1 MIPENVAPLM
11 DRFPALA
18 KIGEMLPQ
26 ERIPFIPQTTPTDCG
41 AACLA
46 MILAFH
52 GRDARTDDIRE
63 LLGSGRD
70 GANALALVD
79 AASAYGLRARG
90 VRIEPE
96 DLKEIDEPI
105 VLHWRMRH
113 FVVFDKVMTDGV
125 RIIDPGVGPR
135 IVSWAEIDRAFTG
148 VAVVFETTDKFSRGT
163 DGAKGAL
170 MAHLRRLATKTP
182 VFSRVVVASILLQLF
197 ALVLPLVNGRIVD
210 RVLPRN
216 DAHLLGVLAAGVVVT
231 SIFSFTASLTRSML
245 LVDLRT
251 RLDVKMTMGFLDHLL
266 RLPYAFFQ
274 KRQAGDLMMRVNSNA
289 TIREILTTGVLS
301 GLIDTALVL
310 LYLAMLLAL
319 SPKLAGVAVVLVAL
333 QSIVFLCMR
342 TRQREL
348 TAGTLSKQAESE
360 SWLVELLA
368 GIETLKATGYEHR
381 ASQRWASLYVDVMNL
396 TIKRASLGGIID
408 SIMSTLRTTTPF
420 VLLLVGTMDVMNG
433 EMSLGQML
441 AANAFAVC
449 FIGPVTSLVGTLSQ
463 LQVVRTYLAR
473 IEDVLAS
480 RPEQEPGAGR
490 MPPVLTGRIAV
501 DHVSF
506 RYGNKSPLVV
516 RDVSLQIAPGEMF
529 GVVGRSGCGKS
540 TLASLLVGLAPPTNG
555 SIFLDG
561 LRLQDLDLG
570 AVRRQIGVV
579 IQKPYIFGTTVRA
592 NIAMFDAD
600 VTQEQIERA
609 AKLSCMHDEIMK
621 MPLGYDTPLTAG
633 GASLSG
639 GQRQRIALAR
649 ALLRQPKLLVLDE
662 ATSALDTI
670 TEAQVMKNIRST
682 GATLVVVAHRLSTV
696 KEADYIVVMDN
707 AEMVEGGTHDALIAM
722 KGLYADLAG
731 ANGDK
736 NKKNEPAKINAPK
749 KAEAPKKTDAP
760 EKVDAPKK
768 LDAPKKTEAKSE
780 AKVPAKS
787 GSVPKA
793 KDGTKVDPITG
804 ENVVALRAAGGAR

>member
-11 DRFPALA
+11 ERFPALA
-18 KIGEMLPQ
+18 KIGEVLPHD
-26 ERIPFIPQTTPTDCG
+26 RVPFIPQTTPTDCG

-46 MILAFH
+46 MILAYY
-52 GRDARTDDIRE
+52 GREARTDDIRD

-70 GANALALVD
+70 GANALAIVD
-79 AASAYGLRARG
+79 AASAFGLRARG

-96 DLKEIDEPI
+96 DLKELDEPV

-113 FVVFDKVMTDGV
+113 FVVFDKVMSDGV
-125 RIIDPGVGPR
+125 RVIDPGVGPR
-135 IVSWAEIDRAFTG
+135 LVSWSEMDRCFTG
-148 VAVVFETTDKFSRGT
+148 IAVVFEPTDKFTRGS
-163 DGAKGAL
+163 DGTKGAL
-170 MAHLRRLATKTP
+170 LAHLRRLATKTP
-182 VFSRVVVASILLQLF
+182 VFSRVIVSSILLQLF

-216 DAHLLGVLAAGVVVT
+216 DGHLLAVLAAGVVATTV
-231 SIFSFTASLTRSML
+231 FSFLATLTRALL

-310 LYLAMLLAL
+310 IYLVMLLAM
-319 SPKLAGVAVVLVAL
+319 SPKLAVVAVVLVAL
-333 QSIVFLCMR
+333 QSVVFFFMR

-348 TAGTLSKQAESE
+348 TAGTLAKQAESE

-396 TIKRASLGGIID
+396 TIRRASLGGVIEA
-408 SIMSTLRTTTPF
+408 IMSTLRMTTPF

-473 IEDVLAS
+473 IEDVLAAK
-480 RPEQEPGAGR
+480 PEQQVGEGR
-490 MPPVLTGRIAV
+490 MPPQLTGTIALER
-501 DHVSF
+501 VSF

-516 RDVSLQIAPGEMF
+516 KDVSLQIAPGEMF

-540 TLASLLVGLAPPTNG
+540 TLAGLLVGLAPPTAG
-555 SIFLDG
+555 TITFDG
-561 LRLQDLDLG
+561 LRLSDLDIG
-570 AVRRQIGVV
+570 AVRRQMGVV
-579 IQKPYIFGTTVRA
+579 IQKPYIFGATVRA
-592 NIAMFDAD
+592 NIAMFDPD
-600 VTQEQIERA
+600 VTQEQVEHA
-609 AKLSCMHDEIMK
+609 AKLACIHEEISK

-649 ALLRQPKLLVLDE
+649 ALLRAPKLLVLDE

-670 TEAQVMKNIRST
+670 TERQVMRNIRST
-682 GATLVVVAHRLSTV
+682 GATLIVIAHRLSTV
-696 KEADYIVVMDN
+696 RDADYIVVMQDG
-707 AEMVEGGTHDALIAM
+707 EMVEGGDHAALLAM
-722 KGLYADLAG
+722 KGLYAELAG
-731 ANGDK
+731 SNGEK
-736 NKKNEPAKINAPK
+736 GKAPEAKPQSAPAPK
-749 KAEAPKKTDAP
+749 ATA
-760 EKVDAPKK
+760 
-768 LDAPKKTEAKSE
+768 
-780 AKVPAKS
+780 AKS
-787 GSVPKA
+787 GPAPKA
-793 KDGTKVDPITG
+793 GTAKSAAPKAVEPKN
-804 ENVVALRAAGGAR
+804 ERNVVELRAAGGAR

>member
-1 MIPENVAPLM
+1 MIPENVAPLV

-26 ERIPFIPQTTPTDCG
+26 DRVPFIPQTTPTDCG

-46 MILAFH
+46 MILSFY
-52 GRDARTDDIRE
+52 GREARTDDIRE

-70 GANALALVD
+70 GANALAIVD
-79 AASAYGLRARG
+79 AAAAYGLRARG

-96 DLKEIDEPI
+96 DLKEVDEPI

-113 FVVFDKVMTDGV
+113 FVVFDKVTTDGYRV
-125 RIIDPGVGPR
+125 IDPGVGPR
-135 IVSWAEIDRAFTG
+135 IVSASEMDRAFTG
-148 VAVVFETTDKFSRGT
+148 VAVVFEPTDKFTRGG
-163 DGAKGAL
+163 DGTKGAL

-182 VFSRVVVASILLQLF
+182 VFSRVVIASILLQVF
-197 ALVLPLVNGRIVD
+197 SLVLPLVNGRIVD

-216 DAHLLGVLAAGVVVT
+216 DGHLLGVLAAGVVVT
-231 SIFSFTASLTRSML
+231 TLFSFLATLTRSLL

-310 LYLAMLLAL
+310 LYLVMLLAM
-319 SPKLAGVAVVLVAL
+319 SPKLAAVAVVLVAF
-333 QSIVFLCMR
+333 QSIVFLFMR

-381 ASQRWASLYVDVMNL
+381 AAQRWASLYVDVMNL

-408 SIMSTLRTTTPF
+408 AIMSTLRMTTPF
-420 VLLLVGTMDVMNG
+420 VLLLVGTMDVMSG

-441 AANAFAVC
+441 AANAFAAC

-463 LQVVRTYLAR
+463 LQIVRTYLTR
-473 IEDVLAS
+473 IEDVLAAK
-480 RPEQEPGAGR
+480 PEQEPGANR
-490 MPPVLTGRIAV
+490 MPPQLSGAITIDR
-501 DHVSF
+501 VSF

-540 TLASLLVGLAPPTNG
+540 TLAGLLVGLTQPTGG
-555 SIFLDG
+555 SIVYDG
-561 LRLQDLDLG
+561 LRLSDLDLG
-570 AVRRQIGVV
+570 AVRRQMGIV
-579 IQKPYIFGTTVRA
+579 IQKPYIFGATVRA
-592 NIAMFDAD
+592 NIAMFDPD
-600 VTQEQIERA
+600 VTQEQVERA
-609 AKLSCMHDEIMK
+609 AKLACLHDEIAK

-649 ALLRQPKLLVLDE
+649 ALLRAPKILVLDE

-670 TEAQVMKNIRST
+670 TERQVMTNIRST
-682 GATLVVVAHRLSTV
+682 GATLVVIAHRLGTV
-696 KEADYIVVMDN
+696 RDANYIVVMEN
-707 AEMVEGGTHDALIAM
+707 GEMVEGGNHDALIAM
-722 KGLYADLAG
+722 KGLYAELAG
-731 ANGDK
+731 TSPAEKTKPAAATANK
-736 NKKNEPAKINAPK
+736 PSMAAEAKK
-749 KAEAPKKTDAP
+749 KADAAKKAAP
-760 EKVDAPKK
+760 
-768 LDAPKKTEAKSE
+768 KSE
-780 AKVPAKS
+780 AKLPTKS
-787 GSVPKA
+787 GTVAKA
-793 KDGTKVDPITG
+793 KDGATPAPAAVEVGKADPITG
-804 ENVVALRAAGGAR
+804 ENVVALRAAGGTR